1 MTEQELDRIRHR
13 VLLDSMKAEAEQAG
27 EDQGPSFEPTAR
39 HKRQMRAMLEDPRR
53 WLRRRERPLWR
64 RAAQRAAVILL
75 MCILAFGGVMAF
87 SPAARAGVIRWVME
101 RYGNRIDFV
110 YSGEQNREALPEYG
124 IAELP
129 EGYVEKE
136 RYAAPGNVSVIYED
150 QNEDFIYL
158 TYNYMHQG
166 AQIYF
171 TLNGDDVS
179 DIMVGQMKGQFLESH
194 VPGNSNCLTWIDE
207 DKNIQFILDGNWGAV
222 DLLHMAESVS
232 LCKTPN

>member
-1 MTEQELDRIRHR
+1 MTEQELDRIMHR

-124 IAELP
+124 IAEPP
-129 EGYVEKE
+129 EGYVETQ
-136 RYAAPGNVSVIYED
+136 RYASPGSALVVYED
-150 QNEDFIYL
+150 QSGGAINLVYDYMSEGAMASYTLNEDDVFDI
-158 TYNYMHQG
+158 TVHGM
-166 AQIYF
+166 
-171 TLNGDDVS
+171 NGLFFQTRIS
-179 DIMVGQMKGQFLESH
+179 
-194 VPGNSNCLTWIDE
+194 GNNNSLTWIDE
-207 DKNIQFILDGNWGAV
+207 SQNIQFSVDGNF
-222 DLLHMAESVS
+222 DMEQLLALAESVS
-232 LCKTPN
+232 LCKTPK

>member
-1 MTEQELDRIRHR
+1 MTEQELDRIMHR

-101 RYGNRIDFV
+101 RYGNRLDFV
-110 YSGEQNREALPEYG
+110 YSGEQNREALPE
-124 IAELP
+124 
-129 EGYVEKE
+129 
-136 RYAAPGNVSVIYED
+136 
-150 QNEDFIYL
+150 
-158 TYNYMHQG
+158 
-166 AQIYF
+166 
-171 TLNGDDVS
+171 
-179 DIMVGQMKGQFLESH
+179 
-194 VPGNSNCLTWIDE
+194 
-207 DKNIQFILDGNWGAV
+207 
-222 DLLHMAESVS
+222 
-232 LCKTPN
+232 

>member
-1 MTEQELDRIRHR
+1 MTEQELDRIMHR

-171 TLNGDDVS
+171 TLNGDDV
-179 DIMVGQMKGQFLESH
+179 
-194 VPGNSNCLTWIDE
+194 
-207 DKNIQFILDGNWGAV
+207 
-222 DLLHMAESVS
+222 
-232 LCKTPN
+232 

>member
-1 MTEQELDRIRHR
+1 MTEQELDRIMHR

-129 EGYVEKE
+129 EGYVGARSGVGTCVYGTRAGVPRRVRISGHFWYMRPE
-136 RYAAPGNVSVIYED
+136 R
-150 QNEDFIYL
+150 
-158 TYNYMHQG
+158 
-166 AQIYF
+166 
-171 TLNGDDVS
+171 
-179 DIMVGQMKGQFLESH
+179 
-194 VPGNSNCLTWIDE
+194 
-207 DKNIQFILDGNWGAV
+207 
-222 DLLHMAESVS
+222 
-232 LCKTPN
+232 